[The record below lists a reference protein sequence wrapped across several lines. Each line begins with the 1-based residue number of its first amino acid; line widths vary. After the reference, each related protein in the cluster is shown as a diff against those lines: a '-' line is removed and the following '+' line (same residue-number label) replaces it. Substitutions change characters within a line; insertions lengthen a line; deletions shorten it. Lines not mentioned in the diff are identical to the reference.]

1 MRQKQSLTRTGS
13 NCLAHPVCLRLNLLD
28 PRVLHPVGTESAL
41 RYPALTASR
50 PSGEALAK
58 RCPPRAAAH
67 GLMARRRG
75 PGDPPRRKMIPASL
89 LHIAGGYSPLT
100 TARLWPALSPSW
112 TLPSTV
118 WWEPRSQEHFNRM
131 AVRSTLDA
139 KACPFRYGRPLPGS
153 RWPYGQLG
161 HVNRRQPGC
170 DKRASVRRSL
180 QEMQRGGC
188 SKDPS
193 PPRPDCH
200 RMILTASARCR
211 TA

>member
-1 MRQKQSLTRTGS
+1 MFTV
-13 NCLAHPVCLRLNLLD
+13 NALD
-28 PRVLHPVGTESAL
+28 PRVLHPIGTGSAL

-50 PSGEALAK
+50 PGGEAMAK
-58 RCPPRAAAH
+58 RCTPRAAH
-67 GLMARRRG
+67 GLMALRRG
-75 PGDPPRRKMIPASL
+75 TGDPHHLKMIPASL

-100 TARLWPALSPSW
+100 AARFWPALSPSS
-112 TLPSTV
+112 TTPSTV

-153 RWPYGQLG
+153 WWPYGQLG

-188 SKDPS
+188 SNDPS
-193 PPRPDCH
+193 QPHEDCH
-200 RMILTASARCR
+200 RMIMTASVRCR